1 MGQSLAGKNTVSPSV
16 SAASLCSPFTFISG
30 EPAGGLKRR
39 MDAVAAHRRPAPD
52 RPGAACRGVSLVVL
66 TLAACTAT
74 CAVSRQAR
82 HGGGAA
88 QHTALAALAQQWINS
103 HSDSM
108 LGYSGLRTV
117 MPGEVAYKTPWSAT
131 PLAMQTA
138 SGQSLAVLPY
148 PMAAFAGMERARPF
162 PVYGAAIRQQTTTSF
177 SDTPDAPP
185 TAPSALPQVLPQAGE
200 EAPFPQSPA
209 AAFSAYPATMAGSF
223 AGYDSPVAYPYGLQ
237 GFQSRRVLTPGGI
250 SPAFTGFVQT
260 SGTELGNGVSGF
272 PTAAGYMPQAAY
284 DMQTGVRLQRGYV
297 PIRTVIPASSL
308 SGLPRPALPALAQ
321 GTSVFRPGAPISS
334 YDPNNVNSGLV
345 KGHDV
350 NTAVGLPPIPDEGT
364 RFAGDHDSVAS
375 SSKNR
380 DPKKAAQDG
389 GHQVDNHGDG
399 KVLNP
404 EERKLSTDLLSLK
417 QWSHPSSEAYKI
429 DLPAKI
435 AGRAVPICDTEL
447 VMIDK
452 TKPPSA
458 HAVACVSLD
467 EVRKRDGAAT
477 YAALEEIVDAQAL
490 LQDRKQTFV
499 SLPQGGLIAPDA

>member
-1 MGQSLAGKNTVSPSV
+1 
-16 SAASLCSPFTFISG
+16 
-30 EPAGGLKRR
+30 

-82 HGGGAA
+82 HGGSAA

-185 TAPSALPQVLPQAGE
+185 TAPSALPQALPQAGE

-308 SGLPRPALPALAQ
+308 SGLLRPALPALAQ

-404 EERKLSTDLLSLK
+404 EQRKLSTDLLSLK

-458 HAVACVSLD
+458 HAVACASLD

>member
-1 MGQSLAGKNTVSPSV
+1 
-16 SAASLCSPFTFISG
+16 
-30 EPAGGLKRR
+30 

-185 TAPSALPQVLPQAGE
+185 TAPSALPQALPQAGE

-209 AAFSAYPATMAGSF
+209 AAYSAYPATMAGSF

-404 EERKLSTDLLSLK
+404 EQRKLSTDLLSLK

-458 HAVACVSLD
+458 HAVACASLD